1 MGQQIV
7 NIVKVIGQDELIRR
21 TGGGIKTIEFRQQRK
36 RSFLYNTNIG
46 NSKKEG

>member
-36 RSFLYNTNIG
+36 RRDNISG
-46 NSKKEG
+46 RIYL